1 MATIVHTENV
11 GRRIPNDDDVELAL
25 ALACELLEMTREA
38 IIRLIIRE
46 WLEEYGFL
54 PVQELDEASDTEGS
68 A

>member
-1 MATIVHTENV
+1 MATMVHTEHV
-11 GRRIPNDDDVELAL
+11 DRSNDDDVELAL

-46 WLEEYGFL
+46 WLQGYGFL
-54 PVQELDEASDTEGS
+54 PVQELDEVSETEGS